1 MKFTYIIVMTVGMYC
16 IQMV

>member
-1 MKFTYIIVMTVGMYC
+1 MTVGMYC